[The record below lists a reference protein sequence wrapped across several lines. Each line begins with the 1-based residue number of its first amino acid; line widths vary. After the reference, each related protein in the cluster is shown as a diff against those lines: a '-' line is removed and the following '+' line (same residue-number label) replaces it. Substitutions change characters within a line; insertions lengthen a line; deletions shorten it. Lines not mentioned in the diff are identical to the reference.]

1 MEIVNPELLTL
12 LLPSSPSFEISSTN
26 HNALTPQDISH
37 LLAKKKLKKRE
48 LNILLAKFIDSDS
61 AHEELF
67 DEMMDK
73 SCDIF
78 LKDGVPNKPGVIR
91 KFTRMALAETLF
103 TKCFICKGV
112 GTVFINNSSIEKCHH
127 CNGTGNFI
135 YEDIHRAN
143 IMKIPIKLF
152 KKHRRQYYKIREE
165 IVEIENEALRKLGN

>member
-1 MEIVNPELLTL
+1 MNPELLTL

-37 LLAKKKLKKRE
+37 LLAKKIKKRE

-78 LKDGVPNKPGVIR
+78 
-91 KFTRMALAETLF
+91 
-103 TKCFICKGV
+103 
-112 GTVFINNSSIEKCHH
+112 
-127 CNGTGNFI
+127 
-135 YEDIHRAN
+135 
-143 IMKIPIKLF
+143 
-152 KKHRRQYYKIREE
+152 
-165 IVEIENEALRKLGN
+165 